1 MKMNRSCYTIFFI
14 FLLSTLTT
22 GANLNWFE
30 AQEQCRDRGGL
41 TIEDDKSD
49 QSYWVGR
56 YRRITPWIKIKG
68 CFKDSVLSNITP
80 KVSLSMFR
88 KSVGICQEMCQ
99 RYNTTVFA
107 VKATSCICI
116 KDVGAMFL
124 SESVD
129 PKNCNSFCF
138 SVVNDIFENECGG
151 DSFYN
156 VFEFKSN
163 TAIGN
168 SSFGPGTGWT
178 QAMKNCK
185 DTEQPSYLFGN
196 VELQNANL
204 ACNSLEFS
212 NNIALFWIGVARQM
226 YLNKDDGWNFGI
238 DQRQS
243 FIECGTSTNSGYQD
257 CRTKMNNSVFCSL
270 QSIGVSTVSSSS
282 LDTRYTTQHET
293 LTIGKN
299 VFVDDTTQNTDGV
312 STVAVFTWRIVV
324 LIFITTFVYL
334 IVITTIV
341 YLCHRQKLRR
351 AKQSV
356 YELPAQVSAEHEAR
370 GHPSYITLTGLNES
384 PPPNDDDDDSAV
396 YAEII
401 DSDGEVH
408 NDCYTRP
415 GSKAES
421 NDDYLQPYDILIKT
435 AERLH
440 TYESLKNTI
449 KDENPNSLSEN
460 ISVSDREEGPA
471 RGFGNTSKTD
481 VASVVCA

>member
-49 QSYWVGR
+49 QSYWIGR

-80 KVSLSMFR
+80 KLSLSMFR
-88 KSVGICQEMCQ
+88 TSVGICQEMCQ
-99 RYNTTVFA
+99 RHNTTVFA
-107 VKATSCICI
+107 VKAKNCICI
-116 KDVGAMFL
+116 EDVSAMFL

-129 PKNCNSFCF
+129 PKNCNSDCF
-138 SVVNDIFENECGG
+138 LVKNDIYENECGG
-151 DSFYN
+151 NSSYN
-156 VFEFKSN
+156 VFEFESN

-185 DTEQPSYLFGN
+185 DAEQPSYLFGN

-204 ACNSLEFS
+204 ACNSIEFS

-243 FIECGTSTNSGYQD
+243 FIECKTSTNNEYQD
-257 CRTKMNNSVFCSL
+257 CLTKMNNSVFCSL

-312 STVAVFTWRIVV
+312 STVVAFSLGIVV
-324 LIFITTFVYL
+324 FVM

-341 YLCHRQKLRR
+341 YLYHRRKLRR
-351 AKQSV
+351 SKHSV
-356 YELPAQVSAEHEAR
+356 YVLPAQVSAEHEAR

-384 PPPNDDDDDSAV
+384 PPPNDDNDDSAV

-415 GSKAES
+415 GPKAES
-421 NDDYLQPYDILIKT
+421 NDDYLQPYNILTKT

-471 RGFGNTSKTD
+471 CGVGNTSKTD
-481 VASVVCA
+481 VASVVSA